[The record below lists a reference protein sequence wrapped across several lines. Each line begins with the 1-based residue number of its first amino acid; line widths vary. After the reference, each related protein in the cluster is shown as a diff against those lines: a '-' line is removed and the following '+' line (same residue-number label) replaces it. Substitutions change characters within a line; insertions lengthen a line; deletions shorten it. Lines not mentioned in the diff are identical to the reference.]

1 MKIEVGI
8 IEKDKNPFSCQPW
21 IEAGI
26 EFTESV
32 RRFLP
37 PLLGKDE
44 QSIRNKFSMHDG
56 TKIAFIAIRWGYA
69 QWVNGKL
76 EATEKWDRELDAML
90 TQQVED
96 IPIEEFDN
104 DHQDYREELIKKF
117 GK

>member
-1 MKIEVGI
+1 MIDIGI
-8 IEKDKNPFSCQPW
+8 IEKEKNPFSCQPW
-21 IEAGI
+21 VEQGL

-44 QSIRNKFSMHDG
+44 RIIRNRFSMHDG

-69 QWVNGKL
+69 QWVDGKL
-76 EATEKWDRELDAML
+76 EATEKWDKELQAELDRK
-90 TQQVED
+90 VED

-104 DHQDYREELIKKF
+104 DHQDYREEFIKKF